1 VTRRRHSLAA
11 ACLAAALILPARDAA
26 AQQQT
31 PGPNEPVVVTTGEA
45 VVTAVPDRA
54 FITVGAES
62 RAASPR
68 EAQRLNTVA
77 MNPVLD
83 KLKAAGIAAEAIR
96 TIGYDVQYEW
106 DYANNKRVGR
116 GYVARN
122 TVEVRIDNVERV
134 GEYLE
139 IAGSAGATSLGG
151 IRFDL
156 KDRDKLTREALR
168 QAVTQARGKADAAAA
183 GAGRTIDRIIRID
196 EQGSSGGPPPRP
208 IMYRAEAAQAKD
220 AAAPISSGEIE
231 LRATVSVTATLK

>member
-1 VTRRRHSLAA
+1 MTIRRHSLAA

-31 PGPNEPVVVTTGEA
+31 PVTNEPVVVTTGEG
-45 VVTAVPDRA
+45 VVMAVPDRA
-54 FITVGAES
+54 FITVAAES

-77 MNPVLD
+77 MTPVLD
-83 KLKAAGIAAEAIR
+83 KLKAAGIPAEAIR

-106 DYANNKRVGR
+106 DFVNNKRVGR

-122 TVEVRIDNVERV
+122 TVEVRIDNVDRV
-134 GEYLE
+134 GEFLE
-139 IAGSAGATSLGG
+139 IAGSAGATSFGG

-156 KDRDKLTREALR
+156 KDRDKLTREALSL
-168 QAVTQARGKADAAAA
+168 AVAQARGKAEAAAA
-183 GAGRTIDRIIRID
+183 GAGRAIDRVIRID
-196 EQGSSGGPPPRP
+196 EQGTSDGGPRP
-208 IMYRAEAAQAKD
+208 VMFRAEAAQAKD

-231 LRATVSVTATLK
+231 IRANVSVTATLK